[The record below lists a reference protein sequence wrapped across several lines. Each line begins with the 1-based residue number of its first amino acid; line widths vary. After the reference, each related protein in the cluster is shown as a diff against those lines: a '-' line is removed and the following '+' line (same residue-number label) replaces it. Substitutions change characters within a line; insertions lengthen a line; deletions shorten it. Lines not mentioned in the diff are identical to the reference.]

1 MNNDVFKTSG
11 QKISANCMAL
21 MLFSL
26 TLTACGSGSD
36 DADPV
41 SDAQNVAATENGT
54 QGDSD
59 AGTDAGMDSGMNDQN
74 GTNTDAGGDNGT
86 DTQSETGNTETTP
99 VVPGGNVAFA
109 GTVTLE
115 KSGQFASAGF
125 NSTNQ
130 AVSAQQVQNGIVS
143 SVDSC
148 VVSDSTAVT
157 DSSQPGGIEYN
168 PVSAGDVITLTS
180 PAGSYAELVKS
191 EANGFIFYGVAG
203 DGSLPGPVP
212 SGTVLDIPGDVFPAF
227 PNVAVPDIAELT
239 NVASSTGNTLTANS
253 TVTWDAATSA
263 GSFMNLSA
271 AYTPPGSETSISV
284 FCTVADDG
292 SFSFPADTAAQM
304 GSDFESLNFNLSRS
318 GSTVVQNGNALLT
331 VTVLSSSL

>member
-36 DADPV
+36 DADPI

-54 QGDSD
+54 AGDSD
-59 AGTDAGMDSGMNDQN
+59 AGMDTGMNDQN
-74 GTNTDAGGDNGT
+74 GTGTGEDTGTGDN
-86 DTQSETGNTETTP
+86 DTQGETDNTETTP
-99 VVPGGNVAFA
+99 VVPGGNVAFM

-115 KSGQFASAGF
+115 KGGQFATAGF
-125 NSTNQ
+125 QSTNQ
-130 AVSAQQVQNGIVS
+130 AVSAQQVQNGIVA

-148 VVSDSTAVT
+148 VVSDSTAAT
-157 DSSQPGGIEYN
+157 DPSQPGGIEFN

-180 PAGSYAELVKS
+180 PAGSYAEIVKS
-191 EANGFIFYGVAG
+191 EANGFIFYSVAG

-253 TVTWDAATSA
+253 TVTWDAASSE

-271 AYTPPGSETSISV
+271 AYTPPGTENSISV

-304 GSDFESLNFNLSRS
+304 GNDFESLNFNLSRS
-318 GSTVVQNGNALLT
+318 GSTVVQSGNALLT